1 MGGKKMYF
9 YSISKPWLC
18 LIHYFRDQNM
28 PARYLVFKKNT
39 NACPAPQ
46 HLFLWKNVWICV
58 GSFSL
63 KERCL
68 LTILSLRSQAHVRS
82 PLNPAASWFFCFT
95 PLILECW
102 GSSLT
107 LIGTFK
113 EKSKK
118 KEKNKRPPLVAK
130 VRDPKVKVLK
140 NYSEI
145 LKQVVICLF
154 QK

>member
-1 MGGKKMYF
+1 M
-9 YSISKPWLC
+9 
-18 LIHYFRDQNM
+18 
-28 PARYLVFKKNT
+28 
-39 NACPAPQ
+39 
-46 HLFLWKNVWICV
+46 
-58 GSFSL
+58 
-63 KERCL
+63 
-68 LTILSLRSQAHVRS
+68 
-82 PLNPAASWFFCFT
+82 
-95 PLILECW
+95 
-102 GSSLT
+102 T